1 MKCEYCGCEL
11 NPNSKI
17 CTYCG
22 APNPNYTDVV
32 ASSTN
37 PIKEPSAPSFENN
50 SNVNTNYYNPTN
62 SKNNTKTM
70 ATIIAVMCVLML
82 IFMVIFG
89 IKEKN
94 GDFENNYSNGF
105 FTGWFESD
113 DDYVATYDNGE
124 ITKKEFAVYYYLY
137 GEYMTGISENET
149 ETIENVI
156 YRALEDEL
164 LYNKAIKANIV
175 LTQDQKEHLDYI
187 FDSEA
192 KGIIE
197 GINLDYNTFK
207 EIYERDYY
215 IQNYVDKEAENFA
228 DEDVLDY
235 LETTY
240 DKEDLDLNEYNIQ
253 VIYYENEQSAQNMLK
268 NIKEGANFDEMV
280 KFSEN
285 EASIN
290 ENGIVACYDDGQV
303 SDDFLK
309 AIKTLSAGDV
319 YDGVLEADDGYCV
332 VKMVSIVEKGR
343 VNNIYDREDLFYAT
357 FESEIDLSNTYYYE
371 ETAKSVIKSLNID
384 N

>member
-11 NPNSKI
+11 NPNSNI

-37 PIKEPSAPSFENN
+37 PIKEPSAPNFENN

-62 SKNNTKTM
+62 PKNNTKTM
-70 ATIIAVMCVLML
+70 AIIIAVMCVLML

-137 GEYMTGISENET
+137 GEYMTSISENET

-215 IQNYVDKEAENFA
+215 IQNYVDKEAESFA

-309 AIKTLSAGDV
+309 AIKTLAAGDV

-343 VNNIYDREDLFYAT
+343 VNNIHDREDLFYAT